1 MSSDKIFRIATNRN
15 NLIPHTNIKDLTV
28 NLLKNIVPN
37 SDDYVKP
44 EHMIIWHQAFTHET
58 FDPTYNYEDKEYK
71 GDRNVKVLFPVYLY
85 KRNPLYTKKDLTNI
99 DTLVMEMKTQY
110 DLSFELGFID
120 LIKMPHHTKPT
131 IGVGGDVFESFFG
144 ALDDVSDM
152 VLGDLGLINSYNMI
166 CYIFNQNII
175 PDDLRL
181 GNSKMIVEQIFIQLG
196 LKNPS
201 PIFYNHNGVTVT
213 LKLTQEHLD
222 FFHDH
227 HININPIIATAKGT
241 VKHATTK
248 VAYDIAKTTLENA
261 GVTEEFIEKIKLIKN
276 VDKEEVIREKIE
288 KEKLS
293 VDIKTLVEKLI
304 SPIINEEEIPKYITK
319 NFMKV
324 WDKIDEEDEM
334 LTYFGEII
342 LKGFLAKHLMN
353 VYKDDSSY
361 NKEDFNNIITNI
373 IKNYD
378 SFLVTD
384 NTSHLKGGVLKNFFG
399 ALMQVSNDILDGV
412 GLLNCYRMIV
422 LIFDKALIPYE
433 YRYKH
438 PKTAVEQLFS
448 PFFGKDKSKPLLNI
462 IDEEEGYTFEVS
474 LTDEQLAFLKQHGFK
489 IKDKLLARYSD
500 KLKKN
505 TQKLAYE
512 IALKKLEDYGINKFW
527 AIGLKNQME
536 FNHPK
541 IAVYQKAL
549 NDKMKKDGYDFVYF
563 ASPSKTT
570 TNTEI
575 TIQLVGVKNGK
586 KTILSS
592 VIDETGGNKLDYK
605 ILLIKNYLQYY

>member
-1 MSSDKIFRIATNRN
+1 MSYDKIFKIAINRN
-15 NLIPHTNIKDLTV
+15 NIVPITNIKDLQL

-37 SDDYVKP
+37 PVDYVQP
-44 EHMIIWHQAFTHET
+44 EQMIIWNQAFTHET
-58 FDPTYNYEDKEYK
+58 FDPTYNYEDPEYK
-71 GDRNVKVLFPVYLY
+71 GDRNLKVIFPIYLY
-85 KRNPLYTKKDLTNI
+85 KRNPSYTKKDLTNI

-110 DLSFELGFID
+110 ELSVELGFID
-120 LIKMPHHTKPT
+120 LIKMPHDTDPT
-131 IGVGGDVFESFFG
+131 IGVGGDVFESYFG

-152 VLGDLGLINSYNMI
+152 VLEGLGLINSYNMI
-166 CYIFNQNII
+166 CYIFNQNVI

-201 PIFYNHNGVTVT
+201 PIFYNHLGSVTVT

-222 FFHDH
+222 FFHQH
-227 HININPIIATAKGT
+227 NINIPQIIATSKGT
-241 VKHATTK
+241 VKHAVTK
-248 VAYDIAKTTLENA
+248 MAYDMAKTTLETA
-261 GVTEEFIEKIKLIKN
+261 GVTEAFISDIKLIKN
-276 VDKEEVIREKIE
+276 MDKEEVVREKVI
-288 KEKLS
+288 KEKLD
-293 VDIKTLVEKLI
+293 VDIKTLVKKLI
-304 SPIINEEEIPKYITK
+304 LPIINEEEVNKYLTDE
-319 NFMKV
+319 FMKV

-342 LKGFLAKHLMN
+342 LKGFLAKHLMT
-353 VYKDDSSY
+353 VYKEDLSY

-378 SFLVTD
+378 LFLTTD
-384 NTSHLKGGVLKNFFG
+384 NTQYLKGSVLKNFFG
-399 ALMQVSNDILDGV
+399 ALMKVSNEILDGI
-412 GLLNCYRMIV
+412 GLLNCYHMIV

-448 PFFGKDKSKPLLNI
+448 PVFGKDKSKPLLNI
-462 IDEEEGYTFEVS
+462 INEEEGYTFEIS

-489 IKDKLLARYSD
+489 IKDKLLSRHSGL
-500 KLKKN
+500 LKKV
-505 TQKLAYE
+505 TQKEAYE
-512 IALKKLEDYGINKFW
+512 IALKQLEGYGINKTW
-527 AIGLKNQME
+527 VTNQKNQME

-549 NDKMKKDGYDFVYF
+549 NDKIKKDGYDMVYF
-563 ASPSKTT
+563 AAPTKTT

-592 VIDETGGNKLDYK
+592 VIDETGGNKIDYK
-605 ILLIKNYLQYY
+605 VILIKNYLQY